1 MKFGQLRS
9 PNDAGYADSAA
20 IRGHDGTHRAFAAH
34 GLRLLRRT
42 NWSTV
47 PVEERQ
53 EAVRHRTNP
62 RRTAV
67 TFQKIPEV
75 QVMSRKR
82 SSLAAKPAPATS
94 AVVRPVLS

>member
-1 MKFGQLRS
+1 G
-9 PNDAGYADSAA
+9 A
-20 IRGHDGTHRAFAAH
+20 HRAFAAH

-53 EAVRHRTNP
+53 EAVLHRINP

-67 TFQKIPEV
+67 TSACRQIPEV

-82 SSLAAKPAPATS
+82 S
-94 AVVRPVLS
+94 

>member
-1 MKFGQLRS
+1 LLGSGARS
-9 PNDAGYADSAA
+9 PNEAGYADSAA
-20 IRGHDGTHRAFAAH
+20 IRGHDGAHRAFAAR

-47 PVEERQ
+47 PDEERQ

-67 TFQKIPEV
+67 T
-75 QVMSRKR
+75 
-82 SSLAAKPAPATS
+82 S
-94 AVVRPVLS
+94 ACRQLLERFNS